1 MVVEYASR
9 SLAGFFAA
17 SLAIHLAVLLLWSQ
31 TSMRRA
37 PQENISVSLLPAEE
51 ESKAPTRD
59 QFRRPPATQQ
69 APTRSSR
76 TPAIIAKKNTPR
88 VKRSEPGKGVT
99 TPKKAVELRNEQ
111 EFREPAPEPAPARE
125 SPAPPEKL
133 EENLSITERRLPTM
147 RELLPPANWSS
158 PANNS
163 GDAAIALNTRDPQ
176 YITYFTSI
184 KRNIEFVWEYPEPAL
199 RYGLQGKLLLQF
211 TILASGELE
220 SAQIIRSSGSNLLD
234 HEALRAMKAAAPFRP
249 IPPWIDKKRLTITA
263 SFEYLDNRLNYRVT
277 P

>member
-1 MVVEYASR
+1 MEYGSR
-9 SLAGFFAA
+9 PLAGFFAA
-17 SLAIHLAVLLLWSQ
+17 SLVIHMAVLLLWSQ
-31 TSMRRA
+31 TSIHRA
-37 PQENISVSLLPAEE
+37 KQENISVSLLPAEKE
-51 ESKAPTRD
+51 EAKAAGNQVRSQAPQVPTRTS
-59 QFRRPPATQQ
+59 RSPAM
-69 APTRSSR
+69 
-76 TPAIIAKKNTPR
+76 IAKKNIPE
-88 VKRSEPGKGVT
+88 VKRSAPVKRM
-99 TPKKAVELRNEQ
+99 TPQKKAVELKQEQ
-111 EFREPAPEPAPARE
+111 ELKEPELEPAPMRE
-125 SPAPPEKL
+125 SPPPPEK
-133 EENLSITERRLPTM
+133 EENLALTERRLPTM

-158 PANNS
+158 LANNS

-176 YITYFTSI
+176 YITYFSSI
-184 KRNIEFVWEYPEPAL
+184 KRNIEFVWEYPEAAL

-211 TILASGELE
+211 TIIASGELE

>member
-1 MVVEYASR
+1 VEYVSR
-9 SLAGFFAA
+9 PLAGFFAA
-17 SLAIHLAVLLLWSQ
+17 SLVIHIAFLLLWSQ

-37 PQENISVSLLPAEE
+37 PQENISVSLLPAAKEE
-51 ESKAPTRD
+51 AK
-59 QFRRPPATQQ
+59 PPAANQFSSLPPDV
-69 APTRSSR
+69 PTRSSR
-76 TPAIIAKKNTPR
+76 SPAIIAKKNSPE
-88 VKRSEPGKGVT
+88 VKRSAPAKRVT
-99 TPKKAVELRNEQ
+99 PPQKTVELKKEQ
-111 EFREPAPEPAPARE
+111 ELREPEPEPTQEPPRPA
-125 SPAPPEKL
+125 EK

-147 RELLPPANWSS
+147 RELLPPGNWSS
-158 PANNS
+158 ANNS
-163 GDAAIALNTRDPQ
+163 SDAAIALNTRDPQ
-176 YITYFTSI
+176 YITYFSSI

-220 SAQIIRSSGSNLLD
+220 SAHIIRSSGSNLLD

-277 P
+277 TP

>member
-1 MVVEYASR
+1 MEYASR

-17 SLAIHLAVLLLWSQ
+17 SLAIHMAVLLLWSQ

-37 PQENISVSLLPAEE
+37 PQENISVSLLPAAKEE
-51 ESKAPTRD
+51 PKAP
-59 QFRRPPATQQ
+59 PANQLRELPRQT
-69 APTRSSR
+69 PTRSSR
-76 TPAIIAKKNTPR
+76 SPAIIAKKSSPE
-88 VKRSEPGKGVT
+88 VKRSAPAKSVIPPQKEVGF
-99 TPKKAVELRNEQ
+99 KKDQ
-111 EFREPAPEPAPARE
+111 EFREPEPEPAPARE
-125 SPAPPEKL
+125 PPPPPQKL

-176 YITYFTSI
+176 YITYFSSI

>member
-1 MVVEYASR
+1 VGYVSR
-9 SLAGFFAA
+9 PLAGFFAA
-17 SLAIHLAVLLLWSQ
+17 SLVIHIAVLLLWSQ

-37 PQENISVSLLPAEE
+37 PQENISVSLLPAAKEE
-51 ESKAPTRD
+51 AKGPAAR
-59 QFRRPPATQQ
+59 QFKGLPPQ
-69 APTRSSR
+69 APTRTSPS
-76 TPAIIAKKNTPR
+76 PAIIAKKNSPQ
-88 VKRSEPGKGVT
+88 VKRSAPAKGVT
-99 TPKKAVELRNEQ
+99 PPQKAVESKKEQ
-111 EFREPAPEPAPARE
+111 ELREPEPEPAPMRE
-125 SPAPPEKL
+125 PTVPPEKD
-133 EENLSITERRLPTM
+133 ENLSITERRLPTM

-158 PANNS
+158 PADNS

-176 YITYFTSI
+176 YITYFNSI

-211 TILASGELE
+211 TILANGELE

>member
-1 MVVEYASR
+1 VEYVSR
-9 SLAGFFAA
+9 PLAGFFAA
-17 SLAIHLAVLLLWSQ
+17 SLVIHIAVLLFWSQ

-37 PQENISVSLLPAEE
+37 PQENISVSLLPAAKEE
-51 ESKAPTRD
+51 PKAPPGD
-59 QFRRPPATQQ
+59 QFRELPRQT
-69 APTRSSR
+69 PTRPSR
-76 TPAIIAKKNTPR
+76 SPAIIAKKNSPE
-88 VKRSEPGKGVT
+88 VKRSASAKGVT
-99 TPKKAVELRNEQ
+99 PPQQEVEFKKEQELR
-111 EFREPAPEPAPARE
+111 EPKPEPAPMRE
-125 SPAPPEKL
+125 PPRPPEKQ
-133 EENLSITERRLPTM
+133 ENLSITERSLPTM
-147 RELLPPANWSS
+147 RELLPPANWS
-158 PANNS
+158 PRAHNS

-249 IPPWIDKKRLTITA
+249 IPPWIDKKKLTITA
-263 SFEYLDNRLNYRVT
+263 SFEYLDNRLNYRVA

>member
-1 MVVEYASR
+1 MEHASR
-9 SLAGFFAA
+9 SLATFFAA
-17 SLAIHLAVLLLWSQ
+17 SLALHLAVLLLWSQ
-31 TSMRRA
+31 TSTRPV
-37 PQENISVSLLPAEE
+37 PQENVIVSLLPAEE
-51 ESKAPTRD
+51 QPKAPAPS
-59 QFRRPPATQQ
+59 QSSQVPPQ
-69 APTRSSR
+69 APTRNFRS
-76 TPAIIAKKNTPR
+76 PAIIAKKNSPA
-88 VKRSEPGKGVT
+88 VKRS
-99 TPKKAVELRNEQ
+99 
-111 EFREPAPEPAPARE
+111 APEPARAPRKEAELKKQQEYREPDSEPVPAKEPPR
-125 SPAPPEKL
+125 PPEKV

-158 PANNS
+158 SANN
-163 GDAAIALNTRDPQ
+163 GDEAIALNTRDPQ

-249 IPPWIDKKRLTITA
+249 IPPWIDKKKITITA

>member
-1 MVVEYASR
+1 
-9 SLAGFFAA
+9 
-17 SLAIHLAVLLLWSQ
+17 
-31 TSMRRA
+31 
-37 PQENISVSLLPAEE
+37 
-51 ESKAPTRD
+51 
-59 QFRRPPATQQ
+59 
-69 APTRSSR
+69 
-76 TPAIIAKKNTPR
+76 
-88 VKRSEPGKGVT
+88 
-99 TPKKAVELRNEQ
+99 
-111 EFREPAPEPAPARE
+111 
-125 SPAPPEKL
+125 
-133 EENLSITERRLPTM
+133 M
-147 RELLPPANWSS
+147 RELLPPGNWSS
-158 PANNS
+158 ANNS

-176 YITYFTSI
+176 YITYFSSI

-220 SAQIIRSSGSNLLD
+220 SAHIIRSSGSNLLD

>member
-1 MVVEYASR
+1 MIVEYVSR
-9 SLAGFFAA
+9 PLAGFFAA
-17 SLAIHLAVLLLWSQ
+17 SLVIHLAVLLLWSQ
-31 TSMRRA
+31 SSMRQA
-37 PQENISVSLLPAEE
+37 PQENISVSLLPAEKE
-51 ESKAPTRD
+51 EAKAPAAN
-59 QFRRPPATQQ
+59 QFRGPPPRAATR
-69 APTRSSR
+69 TSRS
-76 TPAIIAKKNTPR
+76 PAIIAKKDSPE
-88 VKRSEPGKGVT
+88 VKRSAPVRGM
-99 TPKKAVELRNEQ
+99 TPLKKAVESKNEQ
-111 EFREPAPEPAPARE
+111 ELKEPEPEPAPMRE
-125 SPAPPEKL
+125 PPPPPEK
-133 EENLSITERRLPTM
+133 EENLSITERSLPTM

-158 PANNS
+158 LANNS

-176 YITYFTSI
+176 YITYFSSI

-211 TILASGELE
+211 TILANGELE

>member
-1 MVVEYASR
+1 M
-9 SLAGFFAA
+9 
-17 SLAIHLAVLLLWSQ
+17 
-31 TSMRRA
+31 
-37 PQENISVSLLPAEE
+37 SLLPAAKEE
-51 ESKAPTRD
+51 AKAP
-59 QFRRPPATQQ
+59 PAKPATQRPRQ
-69 APTRSSR
+69 APTRSARS
-76 TPAIIAKKNTPR
+76 PVIIAKRNSPE
-88 VKRSEPGKGVT
+88 VKKSEPA
-99 TPKKAVELRNEQ
+99 KAVTAPQKAVDLMEEQ
-111 EFREPAPEPAPARE
+111 EARDEPAPARQ
-125 SPAPPEKL
+125 PPPPREKV

-147 RELLPPANWSS
+147 QELLPPVTWSS
-158 PANNS
+158 PANS

-176 YITYFTSI
+176 YITYFSSI

-211 TILASGELE
+211 TILATGELE

-249 IPPWIDKKRLTITA
+249 IPPWIDKRRLTITA

>member
-1 MVVEYASR
+1 VEYAHR
-9 SLAGFFAA
+9 LLAGFFAA
-17 SLAIHLAVLLLWSQ
+17 SLAIHIAVLLLWSQ
-31 TSMRRA
+31 TTTRPS
-37 PQENISVSLLPAEE
+37 PQENISVSLLPAGEE
-51 ESKAPTRD
+51 AAPASKQAS
-59 QFRRPPATQQ
+59 RRPPGAP
-69 APTRSSR
+69 PTRSSQS
-76 TPAIIAKKNTPR
+76 PVIIAKRNSPE
-88 VKRSEPGKGVT
+88 VKKSVPAKGVT
-99 TPKKAVELRNEQ
+99 APKAAELRKEQ
-111 EFREPAPEPAPARE
+111 EVREPESEPALAKEPPPPRE
-125 SPAPPEKL
+125 KF

-147 RELLPPANWSS
+147 QELLPPATWAS
-158 PANNS
+158 PSNNS

-176 YITYFTSI
+176 YITYFSSI

-211 TILASGELE
+211 TILATGELE

>member
-1 MVVEYASR
+1 VEYVSR
-9 SLAGFFAA
+9 PLAGFFAA
-17 SLAIHLAVLLLWSQ
+17 SLVIHIAVLLLWSQ

-37 PQENISVSLLPAEE
+37 AQDNISVSLLPAEKE
-51 ESKAPTRD
+51 EAKAPAAS
-59 QFRRPPATQQ
+59 QFRGPPPQ
-69 APTRSSR
+69 APARTSRS
-76 TPAIIAKKNTPR
+76 PAIIAKKNSPE
-88 VKRSEPGKGVT
+88 VKRSALVKGM
-99 TPKKAVELRNEQ
+99 TPLKKAVESKKEQ
-111 EFREPAPEPAPARE
+111 ELEEPEPEPAPMRE
-125 SPAPPEKL
+125 PPPPPEK

-158 PANNS
+158 LANND

-176 YITYFTSI
+176 YITYFSSI
-184 KRNIEFVWEYPEPAL
+184 KRNIEFVWKYPEPAL

-249 IPPWIDKKRLTITA
+249 IPPWIDKRRLTITA

>member
-1 MVVEYASR
+1 VKYASR

-17 SLAIHLAVLLLWSQ
+17 SLAVHIAVLLLWSQ
-31 TSMRRA
+31 TSVRPA
-37 PQENISVSLLPAEE
+37 PQENISVSLLPATEE
-51 ESKAPTRD
+51 AKAPPASQPREISPRAPTR
-59 QFRRPPATQQ
+59 T
-69 APTRSSR
+69 SR
-76 TPAIIAKKNTPR
+76 TPAIIAKNNSPEL
-88 VKRSEPGKGVT
+88 KRSPPPGVT
-99 TPKKAVELRNEQ
+99 ASKKSAELKKEPQ
-111 EFREPAPEPAPARE
+111 FREPSPEPAPARE
-125 SPAPPEKL
+125 PLPPPEKV
-133 EENLSITERRLPTM
+133 EENLAITERTLPTM
-147 RELLPPANWSS
+147 RELLPPTNWSS

-176 YITYFTSI
+176 YITYFSSI
-184 KRNIEFVWEYPEPAL
+184 KRNIELVWEYPEPAL

-220 SAQIIRSSGSNLLD
+220 SAHIIRSSGSNLLD

>member
-1 MVVEYASR
+1 MEYVSR
-9 SLAGFFAA
+9 PLAGFFAA
-17 SLAIHLAVLLLWSQ
+17 SLVIHIAVLLIWSQ

-37 PQENISVSLLPAEE
+37 PQENISVSLLPADKEE
-51 ESKAPTRD
+51 PKPSAANQSRDPAP
-59 QFRRPPATQQ
+59 Q
-69 APTRSSR
+69 APTRTSRSS
-76 TPAIIAKKNTPR
+76 AIIAKKNFPEVRRSAPVKGMTPQ
-88 VKRSEPGKGVT
+88 
-99 TPKKAVELRNEQ
+99 KKAVDLKKEQ
-111 EFREPAPEPAPARE
+111 ELKEPEPEPAPMRE
-125 SPAPPEKL
+125 PPPTPEK

-158 PANNS
+158 PGNNS
-163 GDAAIALNTRDPQ
+163 GDTAIALNTRDPQ
-176 YITYFTSI
+176 YITYFSSI
-184 KRNIEFVWEYPEPAL
+184 KRNIEFVWEYPEAAL

>member
-1 MVVEYASR
+1 VEYAHR
-9 SLAGFFAA
+9 PLAGFFAA
-17 SLAIHLAVLLLWSQ
+17 SLAIHMAVLLLWSQ
-31 TSMRRA
+31 TSTR
-37 PQENISVSLLPAEE
+37 PPSQENISVSLLPAAEE
-51 ESKAPTRD
+51 AKAPASK
-59 QFRRPPATQQ
+59 QANRRPPG
-69 APTRSSR
+69 APTRSS
-76 TPAIIAKKNTPR
+76 PSPGIIAKRNSPE
-88 VKRSEPGKGVT
+88 VKKSVPAKGVT
-99 TPKKAVELRNEQ
+99 APKAAELRKEQ
-111 EFREPAPEPAPARE
+111 EVREPESEPAPAKEPPPPRE
-125 SPAPPEKL
+125 KF

-147 RELLPPANWSS
+147 RELLPPATWAS
-158 PANNS
+158 PADNS

-176 YITYFTSI
+176 YITYFSSI

-211 TILASGELE
+211 TILATGELE

>member
-1 MVVEYASR
+1 VEHASR
-9 SLAGFFAA
+9 SLVTFFAA
-17 SLAIHLAVLLLWSQ
+17 SLALHLAVLLLWSQ
-31 TSMRRA
+31 TSTRRV
-37 PQENISVSLLPAEE
+37 PQENIIVSLLPAEE
-51 ESKAPTRD
+51 QPKTPAPS
-59 QFRRPPATQQ
+59 QFSPVPPQ
-69 APTRSSR
+69 APTGNFRS
-76 TPAIIAKKNTPR
+76 PAIIAKRNSSA
-88 VKRSEPGKGVT
+88 VKRSAPERPRAPRKEAEL
-99 TPKKAVELRNEQ
+99 KKQQ
-111 EFREPAPEPAPARE
+111 EFREPDSEPVAPREPPRPRE
-125 SPAPPEKL
+125 KV

-158 PANNS
+158 AANS
-163 GDAAIALNTRDPQ
+163 GDEAIALNTRDPQ

-220 SAQIIRSSGSNLLD
+220 SEQIIRSSGSNLLD

-249 IPPWIDKKRLTITA
+249 IPPWIDKKKLTITA

>member
-1 MVVEYASR
+1 MEYVHR
-9 SLAGFFAA
+9 PLAAFFAA
-17 SLAIHLAVLLLWSQ
+17 SLAIHMAVLLLWSQ
-31 TSMRRA
+31 TSTRST
-37 PQENISVSLLPAEE
+37 PQEKISVSLLPAAKEE
-51 ESKAPTRD
+51 TKAPAAK
-59 QFRRPPATQQ
+59 QPTQLPRE
-69 APTRSSR
+69 APTRSARS
-76 TPAIIAKKNTPR
+76 PAMIAKRNSPE
-88 VKRSEPGKGVT
+88 VKRSVPAKAVPA
-99 TPKKAVELRNEQ
+99 PKKAVDLKEEQ
-111 EFREPAPEPAPARE
+111 GSREREPEPAPVRQPPPLRE
-125 SPAPPEKL
+125 KV

-147 RELLPPANWSS
+147 QELLPPVTWSS
-158 PANNS
+158 PANS
-163 GDAAIALNTRDPQ
+163 GGDAAIALNTRDPQ
-176 YITYFTSI
+176 YITYFSSI

-211 TILASGELE
+211 TILATGELE

>member
-1 MVVEYASR
+1 VEYVSR
-9 SLAGFFAA
+9 PLAGFFAA
-17 SLAIHLAVLLLWSQ
+17 SLVIHIAFLLLWSQ

-37 PQENISVSLLPAEE
+37 PQENISVSLLPAAKEE
-51 ESKAPTRD
+51 AKAPAAN
-59 QFRRPPATQQ
+59 QFSSLPPDV
-69 APTRSSR
+69 PTRSSR
-76 TPAIIAKKNTPR
+76 SPAIIAKKNSPE
-88 VKRSEPGKGVT
+88 VKRSAPAKRVT
-99 TPKKAVELRNEQ
+99 PPQQTVELKKEQ
-111 EFREPAPEPAPARE
+111 ELREPEPEPAPMRE
-125 SPAPPEKL
+125 PPRPPEK

-147 RELLPPANWSS
+147 RELLPPGNWSS
-158 PANNS
+158 SANTN

-176 YITYFTSI
+176 YITYFSSI

-220 SAQIIRSSGSNLLD
+220 SAHIIRSSGSNLLD

>member
-1 MVVEYASR
+1 MECVSR
-9 SLAGFFAA
+9 PLAGFFAA
-17 SLAIHLAVLLLWSQ
+17 SLVIHIAVLLLWSQ
-31 TSMRRA
+31 TSIRRA
-37 PQENISVSLLPAEE
+37 TQENISVSLLPAEKE
-51 ESKAPTRD
+51 EAKAPAGN
-59 QFRRPPATQQ
+59 QFRSQPPQ
-69 APTRSSR
+69 APTRASR
-76 TPAIIAKKNTPR
+76 SPAIIAKKNSPE
-88 VKRSEPGKGVT
+88 VKRSAPAKGM
-99 TPKKAVELRNEQ
+99 TPQKKAVEQKKEQ
-111 EFREPAPEPAPARE
+111 ELNEPEPEPAPMRE
-125 SPAPPEKL
+125 PSPPPEK

-147 RELLPPANWSS
+147 RELLPPANRSS
-158 PANNS
+158 LANNS

-176 YITYFTSI
+176 YISYFSSI
-184 KRNIEFVWEYPEPAL
+184 KRNIEFVWEYPEAAL

-211 TILASGELE
+211 TIIASGELE

>member
-1 MVVEYASR
+1 VEYASR

-17 SLAIHLAVLLLWSQ
+17 SLAIHVAVLLLWSQ

-51 ESKAPTRD
+51 ESKAPTPD
-59 QFRRPPATQQ
+59 QFRRLPPQ

-76 TPAIIAKKNTPR
+76 TPAIIAKENTPR
-88 VKRSEPGKGVT
+88 GKKSAPAKGVT
-99 TPKKAVELRNEQ
+99 TPKQAVELRKEQ
-111 EFREPAPEPAPARE
+111 EFREPEPEPAPARE
-125 SPAPPEKL
+125 PPPAPEKL

-158 PANNS
+158 PANNN

-263 SFEYLDNRLNYRVT
+263 SFEYLDSRLNYRVT

>member
-1 MVVEYASR
+1 
-9 SLAGFFAA
+9 
-17 SLAIHLAVLLLWSQ
+17 
-31 TSMRRA
+31 
-37 PQENISVSLLPAEE
+37 
-51 ESKAPTRD
+51 
-59 QFRRPPATQQ
+59 
-69 APTRSSR
+69 
-76 TPAIIAKKNTPR
+76 
-88 VKRSEPGKGVT
+88 
-99 TPKKAVELRNEQ
+99 
-111 EFREPAPEPAPARE
+111 
-125 SPAPPEKL
+125 
-133 EENLSITERRLPTM
+133 M
-147 RELLPPANWSS
+147 RELLPPANWS
-158 PANNS
+158 PRAHNS

-249 IPPWIDKKRLTITA
+249 IPPWIDKKKLTITA
-263 SFEYLDNRLNYRVT
+263 SFEYLDNRLNYRVA

>member
-1 MVVEYASR
+1 MEYVSR
-9 SLAGFFAA
+9 PLAGFFGA
-17 SLAIHLAVLLLWSQ
+17 SLVIHMAILLLWSQ
-31 TSMRRA
+31 TAMRPPR
-37 PQENISVSLLPAEE
+37 QENISVSLLPAVKEE
-51 ESKAPTRD
+51 VKAPASKE
-59 QFRRPPATQQ
+59 FRGVPPQ
-69 APTRSSR
+69 APTRTSR
-76 TPAIIAKKNTPR
+76 STAIIAKKNSAE
-88 VKRSEPGKGVT
+88 VKRSAPVKGVR
-99 TPKKAVELRNEQ
+99 PSQRAAELPQEQ
-111 EFREPAPEPAPARE
+111 SLREPEPNPAPMRE
-125 SPAPPEKL
+125 PPRPPET

-147 RELLPPANWSS
+147 RDLLPPANWSS
-158 PANNS
+158 LANNS
-163 GDAAIALNTRDPQ
+163 GDGAIALNTRDPQ

-199 RYGLQGKLLLQF
+199 RYGLQGKLLMQF

>member
-1 MVVEYASR
+1 MEYVSR
-9 SLAGFFAA
+9 PLAGFFAA
-17 SLAIHLAVLLLWSQ
+17 SLAIHIAFLLLWSQ
-31 TSMRRA
+31 TSMRRP
-37 PQENISVSLLPAEE
+37 PQENISVSLLPAAKEE
-51 ESKAPTRD
+51 ANAPAAN
-59 QFRRPPATQQ
+59 QSSSLPPDV
-69 APTRSSR
+69 PTRSSR
-76 TPAIIAKKNTPR
+76 SPAIIAKKNSPE
-88 VKRSEPGKGVT
+88 VKRSTPAKRVT
-99 TPKKAVELRNEQ
+99 PPQKTVELKKEQ
-111 EFREPAPEPAPARE
+111 DLRQPEPEPAPMRE
-125 SPAPPEKL
+125 PPRPPEK

-147 RELLPPANWSS
+147 RELLPPGNWSS
-158 PANNS
+158 ANTS

-176 YITYFTSI
+176 YITYFSSI

-220 SAQIIRSSGSNLLD
+220 SAHIIRSSGSNLLD

>member
-1 MVVEYASR
+1 VEHASR
-9 SLAGFFAA
+9 SLATFFAA
-17 SLAIHLAVLLLWSQ
+17 SLALHLALLLLWSQ
-31 TSMRRA
+31 TSMHRA
-37 PQENISVSLLPAEE
+37 PKENISVSLLPVEE
-51 ESKAPTRD
+51 QPKAPPAN
-59 QFRRPPATQQ
+59 QFRGVPPQ
-69 APTRSSR
+69 APTRTPR
-76 TPAIIAKKNTPR
+76 APAIIARKNSPEL
-88 VKRSEPGKGVT
+88 KRSGPAGVAAS
-99 TPKKAVELRNEQ
+99 KKPVELKKQQ
-111 EFREPAPEPAPARE
+111 EFREPDPEPVPPRE
-125 SPAPPEKL
+125 SPRPPEKV

-147 RELLPPANWSS
+147 RELLPPTNWSS
-158 PANNS
+158 PANS
-163 GDAAIALNTRDPQ
+163 GDEAIALNTRDPQ

-249 IPPWIDKKRLTITA
+249 IPPWIDKKKLTITA